1 MRYYFY
7 FSMYNKKDS
16 DYKLCDK
23 VMVGDCSVVCVGYL
37 FKEYPKGYGVCVIL
51 RCAVELYMGLW

>member
-1 MRYYFY
+1 
-7 FSMYNKKDS
+7 MYNKKDS

-51 RCAVELYMGLW
+51 RCAVELYMGL

>member
-37 FKEYPKGYGVCVIL
+37 FKEYPKGYGVCVI
-51 RCAVELYMGLW
+51 